1 MRGIQKNGWV
11 RLLADWL
18 TALPHPAL
26 AVEISPAQIA
36 AVRWSRAGL
45 IEGLA
50 VEPLP
55 PGALVASPVETNFF
69 DVPAIRTALTNACS
83 KLQVKDEAVTLL
95 LPDPVIRVFVQH
107 FDDFPRVHREALPML
122 RWKLRKSIPFEIGDA
137 VLSYNRQTGRKAVD
151 VVTVLARQRIVRE
164 YEQLAESAGM
174 YPGIIL
180 SSSLAALTLLDA
192 QKPTLFARVSNSTL
206 TTVIVHKDMLCG
218 YRCTELSVSVAE
230 LTSKMFLDE
239 IYPMAAYF
247 QDTWQEGIQSVR
259 VSGVRLAEVEGP
271 LREEFRCEV
280 LSSLNS
286 AVSEGRV
293 PESAQPLVD
302 RGLEGLL
309 GWMMNRAELVRRQY

>member
-1 MRGIQKNGWV
+1 V

-26 AVEISPAQIA
+26 AVEISPSQIA

-45 IEGLA
+45 IEGVA

-55 PGALVASPVETNFF
+55 PGALVASPVETNLV
-69 DVPAIRTALTNACS
+69 DVPALRTALTNACR
-83 KLQVKDEAVTLL
+83 KLQVKDEPVTLL

-107 FDDFPRVHREALPML
+107 FDDFPRAHREALPML
-122 RWKLRKSIPFEIGDA
+122 RWKLRKSIPFEIDDA
-137 VLSYNRQTGRKAVD
+137 ILSYNRQIGRKAGID

-174 YPGIIL
+174 FPGVIL

-192 QKPTLFARVSNSTL
+192 RKPTLFARVSGTTL
-206 TTVIVHKDMLCG
+206 TTVIVQKDMLCG
-218 YRCTELSVSVAE
+218 YRCTELSVPIAE
-230 LTSKMFLDE
+230 LTPKMFLDE

-271 LREEFRCEV
+271 LRDEFHCGV

-309 GWMMNRAELVRRQY
+309 GWMMNRG

>member
-1 MRGIQKNGWV
+1 MQGFQKIGWV

-18 TALPHPAL
+18 RALPHPAL
-26 AVEISPAQIA
+26 AVEISPLQIA
-36 AVRWSRAGL
+36 AVRWSRVGQ
-45 IEGLA
+45 IEDVA
-50 VEPLP
+50 VEPLA
-55 PGALVASPVETNFF
+55 PGALLASPVEANLA
-69 DVPAIRTALTNACS
+69 DVPALRTALTKACS
-83 KLQVKDEAVTLL
+83 KLQVKDQPVTLL

-107 FDDFPRVHREALPML
+107 FDDFPRAHREALPML
-122 RWKLRKSIPFEIGDA
+122 RWKLRKSIPFEIDDA
-137 VLSYNRQTGRKAVD
+137 VLSYNRQTGRKAGVD

-164 YEQLAESAGM
+164 YEQLAESAEM
-174 YPGIIL
+174 FPGVIL

-192 QKPTLFARVSNSTL
+192 QKPTLFARVSGTTL
-206 TTVIVHKDMLCG
+206 TTVIVQKDMLCG
-218 YRCTELSVSVAE
+218 YRCTELSVPVAE
-230 LTSKMFLDE
+230 LTPKMFLDE

-259 VSGVRLAEVEGP
+259 VSGVRLAEIEGP
-271 LREEFRCEV
+271 LREEFHCEV

-309 GWMMNRAELVRRQY
+309 GWMMNRA